1 MRVLQFIDSLIP
13 AGAEA
18 LVKDMVPR
26 MQARGIEVSVAV
38 LKELDSPFEREL
50 REAGTPFL
58 PTAWGGMYSPAHLFN
73 LRRNIR
79 AFDLVHVYLF
89 PAQLFA
95 PLAQALAGSNVPLV
109 LSEGTPHHRR
119 RRKWL
124 RPLES
129 WMYKRYSAVACAS
142 EGIAASLRE
151 WLPSIESKIIVI
163 ENGIEI
169 ERFQNA
175 KIAPRPSPAFGN
187 SRCALLYVASFQ
199 PRKDHTNL
207 LHAIAQIPDADLFLV
222 GDGELRPRAER
233 LSRTLGI
240 AQRVHFLGR
249 RRDIPELLKMADIYV
264 HPPTFEGFGIAAA
277 EAMAAGKPIV
287 ATNVAGLAQVVNDA
301 GILVPPGDPAALAR
315 GIRSLIA
322 SPERRAQLS
331 RTAVERSRR
340 FSIEKTVTSYID
352 LYGSVL
358 SH

>member
-1 MRVLQFIDSLIP
+1 VRVLQFIDSLIL

-26 MQARGIEVSVAV
+26 MRARGIDVSVGL
-38 LKELDSPFEREL
+38 LKELDSPFEHEL
-50 REAGTPFL
+50 RESGVQFL
-58 PTAWGGMYSPAHLFN
+58 PTAWGGMYSPTHLYN
-73 LRRNIR
+73 LRRHIR
-79 AFDLVHVYLF
+79 TFDVVHVYLF

-95 PLAQALAGSNVPLV
+95 PLAQVLAGSSVPLV
-109 LSEGTPHHRR
+109 LSEGTPQHRR

-124 RPLES
+124 HPLEG

-142 EGIAASLRE
+142 EGIASSLRE
-151 WLPSIESKIIVI
+151 WLPEIESKITVI
-163 ENGIEI
+163 ENGIEV

-175 KIAPRPSPAFGN
+175 NVPSRRLAGFGN
-187 SRCALLYVASFQ
+187 ERCVLLYVASFQ

-222 GDGELRPRAER
+222 GDGELRPHAER

-240 AQRVHFLGR
+240 AERVHFLGR
-249 RRDIPELLKMADIYV
+249 RKDIPELLGMADIYV
-264 HPPTFEGFGIAAA
+264 HPPTFEGFGIAVA

-287 ATNVAGLAQVVNDA
+287 ATNVPGLAQVVSDA
-301 GILVPPGDPAALAR
+301 GILVPPGNPTTLAR
-315 GIRSLIA
+315 EIRRLIA

-331 RTAVERSRR
+331 RAAVERSRQ
-340 FSIEKTVTSYID
+340 FSIEKTVTAYID
-352 LYGSVL
+352 LYGSLL